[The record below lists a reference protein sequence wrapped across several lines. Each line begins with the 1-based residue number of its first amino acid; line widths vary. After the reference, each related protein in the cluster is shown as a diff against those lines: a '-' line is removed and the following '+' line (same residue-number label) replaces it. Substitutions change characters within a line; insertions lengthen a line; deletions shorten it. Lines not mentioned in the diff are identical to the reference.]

1 MTDLRNQK
9 LDIFKKFIIGEGF
22 SSNCFEWSDF
32 SVERY
37 NDKKIKL
44 VLDVNKSF
52 GHLST
57 DEEYDYI
64 KAQKKLNLNEED
76 ILSEISI
83 KSKLISS
90 IVFKVVE
97 SKLIVTLEINT
108 YSRNVDILKKRNC
121 EKFTL
126 ESKYPTEYIESIYD
140 INNSLLEN
148 GLLALCGDVKSSL
161 KSVDNKLD
169 LNFFT
174 QLDNMNSRIY
184 LYMYIELMELM
195 CKKNVGFINLE
206 SLLSDIRITNSFNIK
221 KIYSK
226 IFNDEI
232 SFEEFKLEIEDIAKR
247 EEQLRFI
254 PLISL
259 YDINLIIYRRGY
271 YFPESSMYLKEF
283 AQLTALS
290 ESEILKHYN
299 LKTYKGYQ
307 SLVRKNMENIYLIKY
322 LENEDFKYKDIINIL
337 TNLKIDD
344 IRTDNVFET
353 EFIKKY
359 IAINGR
365 KGAVKKLFHQEGCL
379 PIIKDVIKMLDSIM
393 KKDTSELIKNGIS
406 KEKITYDNVD
416 KYFNFNCNIN
426 NLEMEIIDAYVN
438 IDTPGFDLYYESK
451 DKANSEFFEYNL
463 PNIDYSKSEYLL
475 YKESDYSL
483 YLPLNSQIVK
493 KVGKVLSI
501 CVGNYV
507 EKIKNQETVVLF
519 MKKDS
524 RYIGCIELDSKYETL
539 VQAKI
544 RYNKLF
550 NEKEQE
556 FIYNFCKYNEIEIC
570 TKDMESQYNTLENY
584 RSNLAI

>member
-1 MTDLRNQK
+1 MTNLKNQK

-32 SVERY
+32 SVECY
-37 NDKKIKL
+37 NNKKIRL
-44 VLDVNKSF
+44 ILDVNKSF
-52 GHLST
+52 GHLLT

-64 KAQKKLNLNEED
+64 KVQKKLNLNKED
-76 ILSEISI
+76 MLSKIMIE
-83 KSKLISS
+83 SKLISS
-90 IVFKVVE
+90 MVFKIIDD
-97 SKLIVTLEINT
+97 KLIVTVEVNT
-108 YSRNVDILKKRNC
+108 YSRDVDILNKKGC
-121 EKFTL
+121 GKFNL
-126 ESKYPTEYIESIYD
+126 ESKYTTEYIESIYD
-140 INNSLLEN
+140 INNSFVEN
-148 GLLALCGDVKSSL
+148 GLLTLCGDIKSSL

-174 QLDNMNSRIY
+174 QLDNINPRIY

-195 CKKNVGFINLE
+195 IRNNVGFINLE
-206 SLLSDIRITNSFNIK
+206 SLLDNVRITCSFNVK

-232 SFEEFKLEIEDIAKR
+232 SFEEFKLGIESIAKK

-259 YDINLIIYRRGY
+259 YDISLIIYRRGY
-271 YFPESSMYLKEF
+271 YFPENSMYIKEF
-283 AQLTALS
+283 SQLTTFS

-322 LENEDFKYKDIINIL
+322 LESKGFKYKDIINIL
-337 TNLKIDD
+337 TNLKIYD
-344 IRTDNVFET
+344 IRIDNVFET
-353 EFIKKY
+353 EFVKKY
-359 IAINGR
+359 IAVNGR
-365 KGAVKKLFHQEGCL
+365 KGAAKKLFHQEGCL
-379 PIIKDVIKMLDSIM
+379 PIIKDVINMLDDIM
-393 KKDTSELIKNGIS
+393 KKDVSELIKNNIS

-426 NLEMEIIDAYVN
+426 NLEMEIIDAYVDIN
-438 IDTPGFDLYYESK
+438 IPGFDLYYESK

-483 YLPLNSQIVK
+483 YLPLNSQIIK

-550 NEKEQE
+550 NEREQE
-556 FIYNFCKYNEIEIC
+556 FIYNFCKHNEIEIC
-570 TKDMESQYNTLENY
+570 TEDMESEYNTLKNY
-584 RSNLAI
+584 RSNIAI